1 MALNVGIEHLNC
13 VLGEKAF
20 VEMLVIL
27 DQRQP
32 GLQQPVVCFHVHH
45 VVFIQLRAKDIHK
58 TDGQRVRRTSQ
69 QASHSQTDRVT
80 RFPLTKV
87 PNYSSM
93 IKLTELVLKLTDQFK
108 HCSKYV

>member
-1 MALNVGIEHLNC
+1 MALNIGIEHLNC

-20 VEMLVIL
+20 MEMLVVL

-32 GLQQPVVCFHVHH
+32 GLQQSVIRFHVHH

-69 QASHSQTDRVT
+69 QAFHSHTDRQVY
-80 RFPLTKV
+80 RFSFNKGSQLLINDQAKL
-87 PNYSSM
+87 SS
-93 IKLTELVLKLTDQFK
+93 
-108 HCSKYV
+108 S

>member
-1 MALNVGIEHLNC
+1 MALNIGIEHLNC

-20 VEMLVIL
+20 VEMLVVL

-80 RFPLTKV
+80 GFPLTKV
-87 PNYSSM
+87 PNY
-93 IKLTELVLKLTDQFK
+93 
-108 HCSKYV
+108 